1 MEIKKIIVSRT
12 DKIGD
17 LVLSIP
23 SFYMIKKMYPE
34 SELIIL
40 VRNYNYDVVKNLPYV
55 DRVIKIDDYR
65 QNDLEQLIKK
75 IKADIFISLFSNR
88 TIAKLA
94 RKSKAKLR
102 IGPYSKLSSYF
113 SYNKG
118 LKQRRSQ
125 SVKNEAEY
133 NLDLIRKVDSF
144 LFDSNFEISTDLYY
158 ENEHRKIAE
167 NYLKEKNID
176 DKFIVIH
183 PFSGGSAK
191 NITDLQYVELIEA
204 INNKFLNLTVILT
217 GAENDRTRLEN
228 ITDRL
233 KAHRVEAFVNK
244 GSLLNLAALIDKAE
258 VFIGTS
264 TGPTHIAGSLKKKI
278 IGIYPIKATQSPTR
292 WGVFGN
298 DNNVRYILPE
308 GEVEEDYSTKD
319 FISWG
324 QKDIEKI
331 LVYIEEYLK

>member
-1 MEIKKIIVSRT
+1 MEINKIIISRT

-23 SFYMIKKMYPE
+23 SFYMVKKMYPK

-55 DRVIKIDDYR
+55 DRVIKIDDYEDK
-65 QNDLEQLIKK
+65 DLEREIRE
-75 IKADIFISLFSNR
+75 IGADIFISLFSDKKVAR
-88 TIAKLA
+88 LA
-94 RKSKAKLR
+94 RKSKAPYR

-118 LKQRRSQ
+118 IKQRRSK

-133 NLDLIRKVDSF
+133 NLDLIRKVDYG
-144 LFDSNFEISTDLYY
+144 LFDRNFEINTNIYY
-158 ENEHRKIAE
+158 EEIHNKFAE
-167 NYLKEKNID
+167 EYLNKEGID
-176 DKFIVIH
+176 KKFILVH

-191 NITDLQYVELIEA
+191 NIKDEQYVELIKYIMEKFES
-204 INNKFLNLTVILT
+204 INLVLS
-217 GAENDRTRLEN
+217 GAEQDKERL
-228 ITDRL
+228 I
-233 KAHRVEAFVNK
+233 KIVEAVGLDRVKAFINS
-244 GSLLNLAALIDKAE
+244 GSLLNLAAVIDKSE
-258 VFIGTS
+258 IFIGTS

-278 IGIYPIKATQSPTR
+278 IGIYPIKATQAPTR

-298 DNNVRYILPE
+298 NNVRYILPE

-324 QKDIEKI
+324 VKDIEKI
-331 LVYIEEYLK
+331 LEYIDEYLN